1 LVHLSENRRREIKG
15 GASGCLPRKDIG
27 RPAGRPYNCFFR
39 LGALTMN
46 DPKKRL
52 IETAVIKIDIHEN
65 KDRIIK
71 DGEVP
76 AGLQYGLKGY
86 NSYKFK
92 N

>member
-1 LVHLSENRRREIKG
+1 
-15 GASGCLPRKDIG
+15 
-27 RPAGRPYNCFFR
+27 
-39 LGALTMN
+39 LGAPTMN

-52 IETAVIKIDIHEN
+52 IEIAVIKIDIHEN